1 MAGWWGG
8 VTWQPSGHGG
18 LPEPVQD
25 LGISKPPRLCARL
38 QHLPCVRSRSAP
50 ADLGSLQD
58 AESHQT
64 LTLGGLVITGAFSG
78 QPRTRAAKVQVAN
91 PFPFLGLSFPIH
103 LPVGVLGWHF
113 LSREV

>member
-1 MAGWWGG
+1 MAGWWSW

-25 LGISKPPRLCARL
+25 PGTSKSPGCVPRL
-38 QHLPCVRSRSAP
+38 QHLPCVRSRSSP

-58 AESHQT
+58 ADSHQT
-64 LTLGGLVITGAFSG
+64 VTLGGLVITEAFSG
-78 QPRTRAAKVQVAN
+78 QPWTCAAKVQVAN

-103 LPVGVLGWHF
+103 LPVGVVGWHF